1 MPLQVPTSLNEYITG
16 AYVELRKE
24 ARCQKAKHTQT
35 FVSARTLL
43 AILRLS
49 TALTKLRLADVVE
62 KDDVKEAIRLI
73 EMSKSSLYD
82 EAEKQ
87 SGVNPVDAVFGI
99 IRDASLGAKNNTL
112 TFEDA
117 RQRALAKGYV
127 RGKLDCLL
135 VVLKLFTLDTL
146 QTSLKLV

>member
-1 MPLQVPTSLNEYITG
+1 M
-16 AYVELRKE
+16 ELRKE
-24 ARCQKAKHTQT
+24 ARCQQAKHTQT

-49 TALTKLRLADVVE
+49 TALTKLRLADIVE

-99 IRDASLGAKNNTL
+99 IRDASLGAKDNVL
-112 TFEDA
+112 GFEDA
-117 RQRALAKGYV
+117 RQRALAKG
-127 RGKLDCLL
+127 L
-135 VVLKLFTLDTL
+135 VSQGV
-146 QTSLKLV
+146 

>member
-1 MPLQVPTSLNEYITG
+1 MCYVLIPYKVPTGLNEYITS

-24 ARCQKAKHTQT
+24 ARSQHSRHTQT

-49 TALTKLRLADVVE
+49 TALAKLRLADSVE
-62 KDDVKEAIRLI
+62 KDDIKEAIRLI

-82 EAEKQ
+82 EAEKH

-112 TFEDA
+112 AFEEA
-117 RQRALAKGYV
+117 RQRCLAKGLV
-127 RGKLDCLL
+127 QIIQCLPSYSVEL
-135 VVLKLFTLDTL
+135 NCIGLF
-146 QTSLKLV
+146 